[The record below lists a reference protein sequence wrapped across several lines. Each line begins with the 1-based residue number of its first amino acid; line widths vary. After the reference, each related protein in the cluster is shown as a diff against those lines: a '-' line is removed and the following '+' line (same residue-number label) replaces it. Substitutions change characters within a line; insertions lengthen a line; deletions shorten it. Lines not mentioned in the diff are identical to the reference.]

1 MAIVAYASNVG
12 VARQTV
18 FAACTLVPVY
28 CRRLYFGLDLWWVCY
43 TMNPRDSVL
52 GRPAC
57 GCLDLSEHFHQLE
70 VDDDED
76 VTIESDSPPPGRAEL
91 QGLQGGRHPELSLE
105 SDEVSRLIRHLHA
118 FDTATLAVH
127 AVGASQV
134 LGARLASWECSRSV
148 PAPTLESEVA
158 VLADDDRAHK
168 VLLGVVT
175 PAITRL
181 LAVEYLLMR
190 RSVTVNSDYIA
201 ARLLFDNVLAGAP
214 VRPLSP

>member
-1 MAIVAYASNVG
+1 
-12 VARQTV
+12 
-18 FAACTLVPVY
+18 
-28 CRRLYFGLDLWWVCY
+28 
-43 TMNPRDSVL
+43 MNPRDSVL

-57 GCLDLSEHFHQLE
+57 GRLDLSEHFHQLG

-76 VTIESDSPPPGRAEL
+76 VTFESGSPPPGRAEL

-105 SDEVSRLIRHLHA
+105 SDEVCRLIRHLHA
-118 FDTATLAVH
+118 FDTATLALH

-148 PAPTLESEVA
+148 PAPNLESEVA

-190 RSVTVNSDYIA
+190 RSIAVNSDYLA